1 MYVESCETGLFL
13 TQSGN
18 QVQSEL
24 VSRIKQLEMEVEARE
39 KRLTEKEQTIS
50 HLRAGLRRTEHRV
63 SANKQRAL
71 YAENEA
77 VTLERQKEQL
87 QSKIEQMR
95 KGIDELNRTHAQ
107 RLDEA
112 KDDMQKVIVEKENEL
127 REAYCKLED
136 KEKELR
142 EQRIE
147 VERVS
152 RRLEAADRDME
163 EKSNKI
169 KELKREEAVLR
180 AELNSL
186 DDEKSGNAYREGFVQ
201 PSTANYHNRFRNG
214 M

>member
-1 MYVESCETGLFL
+1 MPDT
-13 TQSGN
+13 T
-18 QVQSEL
+18 
-24 VSRIKQLEMEVEARE
+24 
-39 KRLTEKEQTIS
+39 TIS

-95 KGIDELNRTHAQ
+95 KGIDELKRTHSQ

-136 KEKELR
+136 KEKELC
-142 EQRIE
+142 EQKIE

-163 EKSNKI
+163 EKSNTI

-180 AELNSL
+180 AELHSMM
-186 DDEKSGNAYREGFVQ
+186 EKVEMLTEKALYNPTPPTITADSEMVCNKQV
-201 PSTANYHNRFRNG
+201 STVTLLS
-214 M
+214 